1 MVNVVPL
8 PPLIPLKTTPS
19 TSPFHG
25 ASYYCRLIQ
34 TRRSASKLASP
45 LSPAS
50 PPPHCT
56 ACTAGWYGHDCA
68 RKQAGLPLEPSLIP
82 QRSWLSR
89 NVKEAVAALE
99 PPPKPTRKRPLIY
112 VYDLEPLYSQKM
124 LQYRC
129 GQGGGGSACK
139 RCCSTGVTEGPGLR

>member
-1 MVNVVPL
+1 MGWYSLNCAHNL
-8 PPLIPLKTTPS
+8 PS
-19 TSPFHG
+19 
-25 ASYYCRLIQ
+25 
-34 TRRSASKLASP
+34 RSQP
-45 LSPAS
+45 R
-50 PPPHCT
+50 PPTHCT

-129 GQGGGGSACK
+129 GQGGGAVHVNDAAVQVRPGGGGQCMQTMLQYRCGGGAGIALISALELYVVAS
-139 RCCSTGVTEGPGLR
+139 R